1 VLRERGSTIRLWHP
15 YRNHASKRSRTVTNA
30 ESGQEQE
37 KEVYRKE
44 KLVNCTF
51 QMARTV
57 EFGSDLLVVGD
68 AYGLGQWEA
77 TDAPI
82 LMWTPG
88 DVWSCQVAIPEGT
101 QVAFKFVLRSCRN
114 ELQWESFRNNRQVIV
129 PSEPVVITAN
139 WGDESLKVEA
149 EEKGEENGEADSV
162 EVEGDEER
170 VEGHEEGVEGQEE
183 TLTDMP
189 SKVKLALSEIVQ
201 ASSSAKAVGFQGSG
215 YLDPQG
221 YEDFEESLLMRL
233 EILRPTLDESGSA
246 ILDDFVLEV
255 VKVARKGITWRD
267 DYYKDVVQK
276 KQEDFERVLAVEA
289 EKVVKLTEEISKI
302 GKCDL
307 RDEEMNKFTEAE
319 LMFRLSRAELLAKIT
334 RVEMKDKMRE
344 LERSLASETEKTLQ
358 LTKIYDQVKMTQLTK
373 VTGLES
379 ALGEAKEK
387 VRELERALADKVQKT
402 AEAVKYKHSNT
413 SVEDK
418 DNSAITER
426 IMAEKRVLTEKL
438 TVESTKVDSL
448 KKQLAELEKKVGDA
462 EGADVAVL
470 LARARAAEATAG
482 KLNKEC
488 AMMKQLVAEQ
498 FKKLEAS
505 RTNMAWRDN
514 LYQTKLQKAEEG
526 LHKMKVQDEAK
537 WVAFKQNHEFLMEI
551 MRKSNAALEIEL
563 MAARADVVL

>member
-1 VLRERGSTIRLWHP
+1 
-15 YRNHASKRSRTVTNA
+15 
-30 ESGQEQE
+30 
-37 KEVYRKE
+37 
-44 KLVNCTF
+44 
-51 QMARTV
+51 MARTV

-68 AYGLGQWEA
+68 AYGLCQWEA

-82 LMWTPG
+82 LIWTPG

-101 QVAFKFVLRSCRN
+101 QVAFKFVMRSCRN

-129 PSEPVVITAN
+129 PSGPVVITAN

-149 EEKGEENGEADSV
+149 EENKFAVMDEIKGEENGGDDSIF
-162 EVEGDEER
+162 ESDENQVEGDEER

-215 YLDPQG
+215 YLDHQG

-267 DYYKDVVQK
+267 DYYQDVVQK

-289 EKVVKLTEEISKI
+289 EKVVKLTEEIS
-302 GKCDL
+302 KCDL

-358 LTKIYDQVKMTQLTK
+358 LTKIYDQVKMTQVTK

-379 ALGEAKEK
+379 ALADAKEK
-387 VRELERALADKVQKT
+387 MRELERALAAEVQKT
-402 AEAVKYKHSNT
+402 AEAAKYKQRNT

-418 DNSAITER
+418 DNSTITES

-438 TVESTKVDSL
+438 TAESTKVDSL
-448 KKQLAELEKKVGDA
+448 KTQLADAVEQKVDDA
-462 EGADVAVL
+462 KGANVAVL
-470 LARARAAEATAG
+470 LERARAAEATAG

-488 AMMKQLVAEQ
+488 VMMKQLVAEQ

-505 RTNMAWRDN
+505 RTNMAWRDS

-526 LHKMKVQDEAK
+526 LNKMKVQDEAK